1 MLEQEKSVI
10 YTYNCGDGFYHEIK
24 VYDNGLVE
32 CYIYHGKI
40 CLPMFM
46 FAYHLSRSRPLQKV
60 IGQVEKDSNK
70 YKDFYRSYIKNSR
83 IHYIKF

>member
-10 YTYNCGDGFYHEIK
+10 YTYNCGDGYYIGVK
-24 VYDNGLVE
+24 VYDIGLVE

-46 FAYHLSRSRPLQKV
+46 YAYHLTKNRTLRKV
-60 IGQVEKDSNK
+60 IEQIEKDYNK
-70 YKDFYRSYIKNSR
+70 YKEHYRHYIKNTR
-83 IHYIKF
+83 LHQIDF

>member
-10 YTYNCGDGFYHEIK
+10 YTYNCGDGYYIEVK
-24 VYDNGLVE
+24 VFDIGLVE

-46 FAYHLSRSRPLQKV
+46 YAYHLTRSRPLIKV
-60 IGQVEKDSNK
+60 MDQIEKDYHK
-70 YKDFYRSYIKNSR
+70 YKEYYKSYIKNTR
-83 IHYIKF
+83 LHYIDF